1 MNWKMAVIGAAW
13 DSGWRDTPL
22 TLKRSH
28 AEALRRKVNLVENQ
42 AMSALLMF
50 LLLLAV
56 NSPRSNIEFTN
67 DKLDAVQKNVADGKA
82 VLVDVRSQEEWS
94 KGHLEG
100 SIFLPVTS
108 LQKHS
113 YDSQK
118 VEKTLPPK
126 KDKKILYTF
135 CVVGM
140 RAKQAGIVL
149 EREGYIVRALK
160 PGYEELIK
168 AGFKQAKDEG
178 AR

>member
-1 MNWKMAVIGAAW
+1 MPTLFAFFMVFAAG
-13 DSGWRDTPL
+13 SS
-22 TLKRSH
+22 RS
-28 AEALRRKVNLVENQ
+28 
-42 AMSALLMF
+42 S
-50 LLLLAV
+50 
-56 NSPRSNIEFTN
+56 IEFTK
-67 DKLDAVQKNVADGKA
+67 DKLEEVQKNITAGKA
-82 VLVDVRSQEEWS
+82 VLVDVRSPEEWK

-113 YDSQK
+113 YNAK
-118 VEKTLPPK
+118 EVEKALPPK

-149 EREGYIVRALK
+149 EREGYIIRALK
-160 PGYEELIK
+160 PGYEDLIK